1 MSGELVGLIEKL
13 LELSV
18 ALVLKLIIVFGI
30 DVTEASDVRGC
41 KLEFVLSI
49 HLEIT

>member
-1 MSGELVGLIEKL
+1 MGLIEKL

-30 DVTEASDVRGC
+30 DVTEASHVRSC
-41 KLEFVLSI
+41 ELQSFLSI
-49 HLEIT
+49 HLGLI